1 MKSPKLKIITMA
13 ILVALSQNTFA
24 NEEFLPYTL
33 SLKYINETASVETLI
48 LSKNGERFVS
58 KNDFQELYGKSI
70 ENIQTIRFEDE
81 EYFPLDKLG
90 KLTMNEQYLSAVLT
104 PIPALLPSQY
114 YSLNS
119 RNIGSKPTFEAGQ
132 HFNYDLQYDQSSN
145 LTSVDLSHNFS
156 NATGNYGEISTN
168 INTTLGLSLIE
179 AQYTIRDSE
188 KNTALRIGTG
198 YTGYSELNNS
208 FRFAGVQYSS
218 NHDLDPYFSDRVTN
232 VFSGTAEIEGTAE
245 LYLNGNKIL
254 QQQIRPGDYSID
266 GLHNPMTT
274 TGEAK
279 LIIRDINENIKS
291 VSQPLVGSPRNL
303 KEGLSHYSFETG
315 LLRPDYNKLSDAF
328 ISGNY
333 AYGVSDRLSVGGHV
347 EATKEV
353 TNISGYG
360 LLATDY
366 GTFKLGASVGEGSIL
381 NAGYYL
387 STKDFNANIDY
398 KKYNQYR
405 GIASSFERNENVLS
419 MNGSWKFMENK
430 NLNFSFVKTK
440 QDQYLSLGTTFSIA
454 NGVSLST
461 TISRSNISGTSAFVG
476 LVFSLDKVKTT
487 TSYDSRNETLTSEFR
502 SDEFE
507 INKPQYIGT
516 VNHTPNSNFYTGA
529 VILPTQYGDVGL
541 LLAQSK
547 EVGLSSR
554 LTASGAIVLSG
565 DDLNLSRKIN
575 SSYVIVDAKEKD
587 ISINTN
593 SGYKGTTGSNGKLIY
608 PTASFYEQK
617 IFIDPQDYVGDKSP
631 QESTYEFN
639 VNPKSPKTISV
650 NILTPGF
657 YLSIPIEK
665 EFIKLKGKKYYKTSE
680 GYYID
685 EIVEGNHTFTI
696 DNISYTFN
704 TSEVNS
710 DNVVFVK

>member
-1 MKSPKLKIITMA
+1 MA

-33 SLKYINETASVETLI
+33 SLKYINETSSVETLI

-58 KNDFQELYGKSI
+58 KNDFQDLYGKTI
-70 ENIQTIRFEDE
+70 ENIQTVKFEDE
-81 EYFPLDKLG
+81 DYFPLNKLG
-90 KLTMNEQYLSAVLT
+90 QLAINKQALSAVLT
-104 PIPALLPSQY
+104 PIPALLPNQH
-114 YSLNS
+114 YSLESRKIGDNS
-119 RNIGSKPTFEAGQ
+119 NFEAGQ
-132 HFNYDLQYDQSSN
+132 YLNYDFQYDQSSKS
-145 LTSVDLSHNFS
+145 TSIDLSHNFS
-156 NATGNYGEISTN
+156 TETGNYGEVSTN
-168 INTTLGLSLIE
+168 VNDTLGLSLME
-179 AQYTIRDSE
+179 AHYTIRDSE

-198 YTGYSELNNS
+198 NSGYSELNNS
-208 FRFAGVQYSS
+208 FRFAGIQYSS

-232 VFSGTAEIEGTAE
+232 VFNGTAEIEGTAE
-245 LYLNGNKIL
+245 LYLNGSKIL
-254 QQQIRPGDYSID
+254 QQQIRPGDYTIE

-279 LIIRDINENIKS
+279 LLIRDINGNIKS

-303 KEGLSHYSFETG
+303 KEGISHYSFETG

-333 AYGVSDRLSVGGHV
+333 AYGVSDRLSVGGHI

-353 TNISGYG
+353 KNISSFG

-366 GTFKLGASVGEGSIL
+366 GTFKLGASVGDGSIL

-387 STKDFNANIDY
+387 STKDFYANIDY

-405 GIASSFERNENVLS
+405 GIASSSERNENVFS

-430 NLNFSFVKTK
+430 NLNFSLVKTK
-440 QDQYLSLGTTFSIA
+440 QDQYLSLGTTFNIA
-454 NGVSLST
+454 DGVTLST
-461 TISRSNISGTSAFVG
+461 TISKSEMSGLSAYIG
-476 LVFSLDKVKTT
+476 LNFALGKVNVTN
-487 TSYDSRNETLTSEFR
+487 SYDTRNKTLTSEFR

-507 INKPQYIGT
+507 INKPQYVGT
-516 VNHTPNSNFYTGA
+516 VNHSPNSNYFTGS
-529 VILPTQYGDVGL
+529 VNLPTQYGDAGI

-547 EVGLSSR
+547 DTGLNSR

-565 DDLNLSRKIN
+565 DDLTLSRKIS

-587 ISINTN
+587 ITINTN
-593 SGYKGTTGSNGKLIY
+593 SGYKGTTGANGKLIY

-617 IFIDPQDYVGDKSP
+617 IFLDPQQYAGDKSP
-631 QESTYEFN
+631 QEATYEFN
-639 VNPKSPKTISV
+639 VNPNSPKTISV

-657 YLSIPIEK
+657 YLSVPSEK
-665 EFIKLKGKKYYKTSE
+665 EFIKIKGKNFYKTDE

-685 EIVEGNHTFTI
+685 ELTEGTHTFSI
-696 DNISYTFN
+696 DGINYSFN
-704 TSEVNS
+704 TNEINS
-710 DNVVFVK
+710 DNIIIVKKL